1 MFTQNPNDMWYIV
14 AYNRG
19 IGAKMS
25 QYGSEAGVDVPQK
38 FIHWWNA
45 AWRNVEYVQII
56 WTKEGV
62 EGAHRPMLYSDAKE
76 QFRIALNT

>member
-1 MFTQNPNDMWYIV
+1 
-14 AYNRG
+14 
-19 IGAKMS
+19 
-25 QYGSEAGVDVPQK
+25 
-38 FIHWWNA
+38 
-45 AWRNVEYVQII
+45 VEYVQII